1 MIFAVNSLRVNF
13 PPKYILDFTKFHK
26 NKNYTFQCRNN
37 STIVSGL
44 VYILKTNWSLVT
56 FFVWND
62 FANIS
67 TKSAYLHKKYQREI
81 TRLSCHVSKSSLS
94 QQVRKVV
101 DAIDGSCKQGDI
113 RCRKS
118 GTYMN
123 KRQSN
128 TVGKFG
134 HAFTTHTT
142 PRSGSL
148 SLCSRH
154 IYSTPCVVI
163 RVPRVYEKR
172 RSGQAGRLEEKAV
185 SRTRRRN
192 LGPDDQLTVVL
203 FQMEILIVP
212 LFSDVPLQLF
222 RQ

>member
-1 MIFAVNSLRVNF
+1 
-13 PPKYILDFTKFHK
+13 
-26 NKNYTFQCRNN
+26 
-37 STIVSGL
+37 
-44 VYILKTNWSLVT
+44 
-56 FFVWND
+56 
-62 FANIS
+62 
-67 TKSAYLHKKYQREI
+67 
-81 TRLSCHVSKSSLS
+81 
-94 QQVRKVV
+94 
-101 DAIDGSCKQGDI
+101 
-113 RCRKS
+113 
-118 GTYMN
+118 MN

-128 TVGKFG
+128 NLGKFG

-222 RQ
+222 RQQPPLPPRCFLLSFHRLLSRPLSIFPFLLCIPAAVYDKG